1 MIRGGFIMSENIQDK
16 GKNNIII
23 ENREK
28 ANISGV
34 CAVISFDEREV
45 CMNTTQGK
53 LTIVGEGMHVE
64 KLSLDIGEISIS
76 GRIDGFEY
84 IGLQKEGSFWS
95 KIF

>member
-1 MIRGGFIMSENIQDK
+1 MSDGYIESA
-16 GKNNIII
+16 KNNIII

-28 ANISGV
+28 ANVSGV
-34 CAVISFDEREV
+34 CEVISFDEHEV

-53 LTIVGEGMHVE
+53 LTVLGEGMHVE
-64 KLSLDIGEISIS
+64 KLSLDIGELVIL

-84 IGLQKEGSFWS
+84 LTAQKESSFWS

>member
-1 MIRGGFIMSENIQDK
+1 MSEYNFIEN

-28 ANISGV
+28 ASISGV
-34 CAVISFDEREV
+34 SEVISFDEREITMDT
-45 CMNTTQGK
+45 CQGR
-53 LTIVGEGMHVE
+53 LTIIGEGMHVE
-64 KLSLDIGEISIS
+64 KLNLDIGEIALS

-84 IGLQKEGSFWS
+84 SGKQKEKSFWS